1 MTSQIWAVYKK
12 NVDPDSREK
21 GILWTEGMERAGCW
35 ISFMWQKHLL
45 FSGLCFLRG
54 FCDGFRGALC
64 PFDERTRKSLHRRL
78 SFGVN
83 ILCCK
88 GHCCVSFKKKRKKNS
103 VLVDAG
109 NAGIFFFFFTSSY
122 HWCPCRRV
130 RVFFTRLCG
139 SGGRWKSPITLRRE
153 GWD

>member
-1 MTSQIWAVYKK
+1 MLIQT
-12 NVDPDSREK
+12 P
-21 GILWTEGMERAGCW
+21 ER
-35 ISFMWQKHLL
+35 K
-45 FSGLCFLRG
+45 G
-54 FCDGFRGALC
+54 FCEQKGWSGQAAGFLLCDRNIFCSQVCVSSGDFAMDSRGALC

-88 GHCCVSFKKKRKKNS
+88 GHCCVSFKKKRKKT
-103 VLVDAG
+103 LCWLMQEMLG
-109 NAGIFFFFFTSSY
+109 FFFFTSSY

-139 SGGRWKSPITLRRE
+139 SGGK
-153 GWD
+153 